1 MKTLLIKSNHG
12 NHSGFNVKYTLLE
25 VCSNIKDAKKELMKA
40 SFDLSDD
47 HINRNGRAFDTN
59 NKRYICINSDTSFNY
74 DGYNYILINKNDL
87 DLFNGGCYGYLSNEI
102 LKELED

>member
-25 VCSNIKDAKKELMKA
+25 VCNNIKEAKKQLINA

-47 HINRNGRAFDTN
+47 HIERNGRAFDTDN
-59 NKRYICINSDTSFNY
+59 QRYICKNSDSSFNY
-74 DGYNYILINKNDL
+74 DGYTYLLINKNDL
-87 DLFNGGCYGYLSNEI
+87 DLFDGGSYGYLSNEI